1 MRVLM
6 ICPELPRTEKPG
18 SMAPTSRQIQSLR
31 DLGLEIETI
40 DMHGV
45 RRWKYLQAIPKTR
58 RTIPKVDLVH
68 AHFGY
73 CGWLALLGRALAFRR
88 IPIVMSFMGDDLLG
102 TPKDE
107 QGNLES
113 SSIWALKFNCWIAKY
128 YKEVIVKSPEMQ
140 QRLGAVPCHVVPNG
154 VDLGVF
160 TPQDRISARR
170 ALGWAA
176 EGYKVLF
183 PGDPSNPRKGFELAK
198 AIVRVA
204 EKKLNATIELIPLWG
219 VKPDQVAMYMNA
231 CNAMLMTS
239 LIEGSPNVVKEAMAC
254 NANIISVPVGD
265 VHEMLRGVEGCFA
278 GPREAQLLGETLGEA
293 LLANRPSTGRR
304 TLQERSLDLEGVAKR
319 IHSIYLRALN
329 QAIDLGLD
337 RKSPDS
343 STSFSEPNAG
353 SNIHVDCPQTQVL
366 ATVSQES
373 P

>member
-1 MRVLM
+1 MRILM

-31 DLGLEIETI
+31 DLGLEVETI

-45 RRWKYLQAIPKTR
+45 RRWKYLQAIPRAR
-58 RTIPKVDLVH
+58 RAIRHVDLVH

-113 SSIWALKFNCWIAKY
+113 SSIWALKFNCWVAKY

-140 QRLGAVPCHVVPNG
+140 QRLVSVPCHVVPNG

-160 TPQDRISARR
+160 APQDRNLARR
-170 ALGWAA
+170 ALGWNP
-176 EGYKVLF
+176 EGWKVLF
-183 PGDPSNPRKGFELAK
+183 PGDPSNPRKGHEFAK
-198 AIVRVA
+198 SIVRVA
-204 EKKLNATIELIPLWG
+204 EGKLKTTIELIPLWG
-219 VKPDQVAMYMNA
+219 VKPDQVALYMNA

-265 VHEMLRGVEGCFA
+265 VSQMLSGVEGCFA
-278 GPREAQLLGETLGEA
+278 GPREAQLLGDRLGEI
-293 LLANRPSTGRR
+293 LLLNRPSTGRK

-329 QAIDLGLD
+329 RAADVSLE
-337 RKSPDS
+337 S
-343 STSFSEPNAG
+343 SL
-353 SNIHVDCPQTQVL
+353 SNISATSQAPNSGRLGQVERPQAPVL
-366 ATVSQES
+366 SVVSQDS